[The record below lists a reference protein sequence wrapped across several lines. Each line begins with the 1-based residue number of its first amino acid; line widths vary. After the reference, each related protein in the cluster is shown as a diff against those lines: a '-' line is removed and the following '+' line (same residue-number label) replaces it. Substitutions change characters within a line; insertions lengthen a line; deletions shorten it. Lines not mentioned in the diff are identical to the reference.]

1 MSHGNARKEKNCL
14 NCNARVFGRYCHVCG
29 QENVEPKET
38 AAGLVVHFFNDITH
52 FEGKFLT
59 AIRYLLFKPGFLTA
73 EYFRGRRASYMNPVR
88 MYVFSSAF
96 FFIMFFSF
104 FSGVEE
110 KPEVVKIKKPAKGV
124 SISTPLNNKVAREEA
139 LKEAETKEDSALINN
154 ILPGDTSVEFTNK
167 DSTKKWNKNGLFSR
181 NQKEY
186 KTMAEYDSVQNSLP
200 KEKQDEWFQR
210 MFTRRLIIIDEKYG
224 GDMSKFNKALLDHA
238 LHSLPKMLFVSLPL
252 FALILSLL
260 YIRRKQF
267 YYVNH
272 LIFTIHLFV
281 FVFLLLLLIFSVNK
295 LQHISGINDFEWIS
309 GLLWLYMFIY
319 LYKAMRRMYQQ
330 GRTKTILKYFLLLF
344 IALMMNSILFIGLFS
359 YSFFNI

>member
-1 MSHGNARKEKNCL
+1 MSHGKARKEKNCL

-38 AAGLVVHFFNDITH
+38 AWGMVVHFFNDITH

-96 FFIMFFSF
+96 FFIIFFSF
-104 FSGVEE
+104 FSGNQNMAG
-110 KPEVVKIKKPAKGV
+110 VVKIKESTGGLKV
-124 SISTPLNNKVAREEA
+124 STSKKNKSAREEA
-139 LKEAETKEDSALINN
+139 LKNAETKEDSAIINS
-154 ILPGDTSVEFTNK
+154 ILPGDTSGRFKNN
-167 DSTKKWNKNGLFSR
+167 DSTKKWANNGLFSR
-181 NQKEY
+181 NGKEY

-200 KEKQDEWFQR
+200 KEKRDQWFQR
-210 MFTRRLIIIDEKYG
+210 MVTRRLIIIVEKYG
-224 GDMSKFNKALLDHA
+224 GDMTKFNKALLDHA
-238 LHSLPKMLFVSLPL
+238 RQSLPKMLFISLPL

-260 YIRRKQF
+260 YIRRQQF

-281 FVFLLLLLIFSVNK
+281 FVFLMLLLNFTNNKFLASNGWGTFISVM
-295 LQHISGINDFEWIS
+295 
-309 GLLWLYMFIY
+309 LWTYMFIY
-319 LYKAMRRMYQQ
+319 LYKAMRRMYGQ
-330 GRTKTILKYFLLLF
+330 GRFKTIVKYLLLLF
-344 IALMMNSILFIGLFS
+344 FALILNSFLFVALFS

>member
-1 MSHGNARKEKNCL
+1 MSHGKARKEKNCL

-73 EYFRGRRASYMNPVR
+73 EYFRGRRAGYMNPVR

-96 FFIMFFSF
+96 FFILFFSF
-104 FSGVEE
+104 FSGVE
-110 KPEVVKIKKPAKGV
+110 KNPEVVKIKKPAKGV
-124 SISTPLNNKVAREEA
+124 RISTPLNNKVAREEA
-139 LKEAETKEDSALINN
+139 LKEAETKEDSAFINN
-154 ILPGDTSVEFTNK
+154 ILNGDTSVQFTNK
-167 DSTKKWNKNGLFSR
+167 DSTKKRSNNDLFSGNR
-181 NQKEY
+181 KDY

-200 KEKQDEWFQR
+200 KEKRDEWFKR
-210 MFTRRLIIIDEKYG
+210 MIKRRVIIIEEKYG
-224 GDMSKFNKALLDHA
+224 GDMFKFNKALLDHA
-238 LHSLPKMLFVSLPL
+238 LHSLPKMLFISLPL

-260 YIRRKQF
+260 YIRRRQF

-272 LIFTIHLFV
+272 LVFTIHLFV
-281 FVFLLLLLIFSVNK
+281 FIFLLLLLIFSINK
-295 LQHISGINDFEWIS
+295 LQRITGTNDFEWIS

-330 GRTKTILKYFLLLF
+330 GRTITLLKYFLLLF
-344 IALMMNSILFIGLFS
+344 IALMINSILFVGLFS